1 MGFLRDGMNDPLCLE
16 NSERLHLVFSE
27 NKIQKIKG
35 HIVFEC
41 KEGEFKVSVLSIWD
55 LWKRFWICLCH
66 EFIGKK
72 ASQSRDSVLEFCK
85 V

>member
-27 NKIQKIKG
+27 NKIQEKIKG

-41 KEGEFKVSVLSIWD
+41 KEGEFKVSVSSI
-55 LWKRFWICLCH
+55 
-66 EFIGKK
+66 
-72 ASQSRDSVLEFCK
+72 
-85 V
+85 